1 MTAKITKN
9 PMHLTESL
17 EDYLEAIAEL
27 IAVEGH
33 AHTKE
38 IAEKLKVKMPSVTGA
53 IRQLKNLG
61 YINYSSHCPVT
72 LTPVGREIAEDVIHR
87 HQVLNVFFGEVLGLP
102 ADKASDAACHIEHIV
117 DANAIRRFVIFSE
130 AIVHRDDAKNLR
142 TYLSEAISF
151 LESPETASL
160 AVLTEFD
167 VGKVVA
173 IQRFGR
179 NIGQADL
186 SMLSLGDTVTIDG
199 FSLDK
204 TSIRLNREGTIL
216 EIPIHVAENIWV
228 APVADV
234 NKA

>member
-1 MTAKITKN
+1 MAKKN
-9 PMHLTESL
+9 PEIPVLKILMNAT
-17 EDYLEAIAEL
+17 
-27 IAVEGH
+27 H
-33 AHTKE
+33 AHTGPSHYNDSKEPPHEGVE
-38 IAEKLKVKMPSVTGA
+38 IA
-53 IRQLKNLG
+53 
-61 YINYSSHCPVT
+61 SSQEYRAF
-72 LTPVGREIAEDVIHR
+72 L
-87 HQVLNVFFGEVLGLP
+87 
-102 ADKASDAACHIEHIV
+102 ADKASDAACQIEHIV

-204 TSIRLNREGTIL
+204 TSIRLNREGAIL